1 MKVAYITNYNSED
14 VHYWSGTGY
23 YIAESLEKQ
32 GVELIRIDCHLPFT
46 LLQRI
51 RRKLAKLFANRLL
64 LIERETSYLKKLAEK
79 AGRMLSQTE
88 YDIVFSPG
96 SLSITYLK
104 SDKPIVFFT
113 DATYEG
119 YRSLYLQNQ
128 KLCKRSIVQGNL
140 AEGRAIKNASLIF
153 YTSDWA
159 RQSAIK
165 KYGGDGKKIL
175 HATVGA
181 NLVHGKSDT
190 EIEELINE
198 RRQKKEKTFLFIGVD
213 WYRKG
218 ARKAIETVT
227 SLKERGIQS
236 TLLLV
241 GCKIPPGE
249 SLPAFVK
256 HYPFI
261 SKATK
266 QGRDFLNKLFEE
278 TDFFILPTTADCTPV
293 VFAEAASYGIPVI
306 TTDVGGCTS
315 MVLDKET
322 GFCIKEDQFVAE
334 ATRRIIELCGDEKA
348 YGRMGLNAYKHYQKK
363 LNWNV
368 IGEKTIS
375 AMRPL
380 IAPADIVRRCC

>member
-23 YIAESLEKQ
+23 YMAESLKKQ
-32 GVELIRIDCHLPFT
+32 GAELIRIDCHLPFT

-79 AGRMLSQTE
+79 ADRMLSQNE
-88 YDIVFSPG
+88 YDIIFSPG

-113 DATYEG
+113 DATYEC
-119 YRSLYLQNQ
+119 YMSLYLQNQ
-128 KLCKRSIVQGNL
+128 KLSKRSIVQGNL
-140 AEGRAIKNASLIF
+140 AEGTAIKNASLIF

-165 KYGGDGKKIL
+165 KYEGDGKKIL
-175 HATVGA
+175 HSTVGA
-181 NLVHGKSDT
+181 NMVHGKSDT
-190 EIEELINE
+190 EIEGLINE
-198 RRQKKEKTFLFIGVD
+198 RRQKKEKAFLFIGVD
-213 WYRKG
+213 WHRKG
-218 ARKAIETVT
+218 ARKAIETVAR
-227 SLKERGIQS
+227 LNEKGIKS
-236 TLLLV
+236 TLSLV
-241 GCKIPPGE
+241 GCKIPPDE

-266 QGRDFLNKLFEE
+266 EGRDFLNKLFEE
-278 TDFFILPTTADCTPV
+278 ADFFILPTTADCTPV
-293 VFAEAASYGIPVI
+293 VFSEAASYGIPVI
-306 TTDVGGCTS
+306 TTDVGGCKS
-315 MVLDKET
+315 MVIDNET
-322 GFCIKEDQFVAE
+322 GFCIKEEEFVAA
-334 ATRRIIELCGDEKA
+334 ATSKIMQLCENEKA
-348 YGRMGLNAYKHYQKK
+348 YARIGLNAYKHYQKE
-363 LNWNV
+363 LNWDV

-375 AMRPL
+375 AMRA
-380 IAPADIVRRCC
+380 IDYE

>member
-23 YIAESLEKQ
+23 YMAESLEKQ
-32 GVELIRIDCHLPFT
+32 GAELIRIDCHLPFT

-79 AGRMLSQTE
+79 AGRMLSQNE
-88 YDIVFSPG
+88 YDIIFSPG

-104 SDKPIVFFT
+104 TDKPIVFFT

-128 KLCKRSIVQGNL
+128 KLSKKSIVQGNL
-140 AEGRAIKNASLIF
+140 AEGTAIKNASLIF

-175 HATVGA
+175 HSTVGA
-181 NLVHGKSDT
+181 NMVHGKSDT
-190 EIEELINE
+190 EIEGLINK
-198 RRQKKEKTFLFIGVD
+198 RWQKKEKTFLFIGVD

-218 ARKAIETVT
+218 ARKAIETVA
-227 SLKERGIQS
+227 SLNEKGIKS

-241 GCKIPPGE
+241 GCKIPPDE
-249 SLPAFVK
+249 NLPAFVK

-266 QGRDFLNKLFEE
+266 EGQDFLNKLFEE

-315 MVLDKET
+315 MVLDDET
-322 GFCIKEDQFVAE
+322 GFCIKEEKFVAE
-334 ATRRIIELCGDEKA
+334 ATSRIIELCGDEKA
-348 YGRMGLNAYKHYQKK
+348 YERIGLNAYKHYQKE
-363 LNWNV
+363 LNWDV
-368 IGEKTIS
+368 IGAKTIS
-375 AMRPL
+375 AMRQL
-380 IAPADIVRRCC
+380 IANN